1 MLDYFFLLVGLPI
14 LIKAA
19 DLLVDGASSL
29 AKRFQVSDLVIGL
42 TIVAFGTSAPELV
55 VTVIAGIKGSSDLAL
70 GNVIGSNIAN
80 ILLILGLA
88 ATVHPLTVHRN
99 TVWKEIPLSL
109 LSAIVIGLMVSDV
122 LIDRLPRAMVSRVDG
137 AILLCFF
144 CVFLYYTYGIA
155 RAGEEKGEPTTV
167 DMGLS
172 RSILFV
178 LLGLVGLTLGG
189 DWIVRGASGIAYR
202 FGLSETLIG
211 LTIVAV
217 GTSLPEL
224 AASTMAAFK
233 KKTDIAVGNAVGSN
247 IFNSFWILGVGA
259 IVRPMPFETSS
270 SLDIGVMILANVL
283 LFSYLFIGERHTM
296 KRWQGMLSVYFYI
309 VYIISAIFRA
319 K

>member
-1 MLDYFFLLVGLPI
+1 MLDYFFLLVGLPM
-14 LIKAA
+14 LIKSA
-19 DLLVDGASSL
+19 DMLVDGASSL
-29 AKRFQVSDLVIGL
+29 AKRFHISDLVIGL
-42 TIVAFGTSAPELV
+42 TIVAFGTSAPELI

-70 GNVIGSNIAN
+70 GNIIGSNIAN
-80 ILLILGLA
+80 LLLILGLS
-88 ATVHPLTVHRN
+88 ATIHPLTVHRH

-109 LSAIVIGLMVSDV
+109 LSAIVIGLMVSDI
-122 LIDRLPRAMVSRVDG
+122 LIDRLPKALISRVDG
-137 AILLCFF
+137 AILICFF
-144 CVFLYYTYGIA
+144 CVFLYYTYSIA
-155 RAGEEKGEPTTV
+155 KEGQEKSESTV
-167 DMGLS
+167 VEMDLT

-178 LLGLVGLTLGG
+178 LFGLVGLTLGG
-189 DWIVRGASGIAYR
+189 DWIVRGAVGIAFR

-211 LTIVAV
+211 LTIIAV

-259 IVRPMPFETSS
+259 LIRPMPFEASS
-270 SLDIGVMILANVL
+270 GLDIAVMIIANLL

-309 VYIISAIFRA
+309 VYIISAIFRV

>member
-19 DLLVDGASSL
+19 DMLVDGASSL
-29 AKRFQVSDLVIGL
+29 AKRFHVSDLVIGL

-70 GNVIGSNIAN
+70 GNIVGSNIAN
-80 ILLILGLA
+80 ILLILGMA
-88 ATVHPLTVHRN
+88 ATIHPLTVHRN

-122 LIDRLPRAMVSRVDG
+122 LIDRMPKAVVSRVDG

-155 RAGEEKGEPTTV
+155 KAGEEKGEPTAV
-167 DMGLS
+167 AMDLA

-224 AASTMAAFK
+224 AASAVAAFK
-233 KKTDIAVGNAVGSN
+233 KKADIAVGNAVGSN

-259 IVRPMPFETSS
+259 LIRPMPFETSN
-270 SLDIGVMILANVL
+270 SLDIGVMIVANVL
-283 LFSYLFIGERHTM
+283 LFGYLFIGERHTM

-309 VYIISAIFRA
+309 VYIISAIFRV